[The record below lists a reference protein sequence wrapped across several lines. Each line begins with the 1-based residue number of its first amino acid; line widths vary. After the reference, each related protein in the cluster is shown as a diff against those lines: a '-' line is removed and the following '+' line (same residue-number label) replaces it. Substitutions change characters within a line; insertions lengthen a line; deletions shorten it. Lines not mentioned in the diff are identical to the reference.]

1 VVNGTDVA
9 VSDTIQRLTVVDQVA
24 DALRARI
31 LSGGLPEG
39 RQLRQEVLAAEL
51 GVSRIPL
58 REAFRRLEAE
68 GLLTIAPHRG
78 AVVSVLSLGEIA
90 ELFDLRAMI
99 EPDLI
104 ARSCRGLTD
113 RALAN
118 SAKILADYGWAFA
131 QRDVVAWGTLNTA
144 FHLSLYQPVNRP
156 RSLGLAQSL
165 LGQTDRYTRMQL
177 LLTSGESRAEDEH
190 AALLQACRDRDASR
204 AAKLLA
210 QHIRDAGMSLLNSL
224 RARREDRA

>member
-1 VVNGTDVA
+1 VNGTDVA

-118 SAKILADYGWAFA
+118 SAKILADYGWALA

>member
-1 VVNGTDVA
+1 LENRVVSGADVA
-9 VSDTIQRLTVVDQVA
+9 TSDTIQRLTVVDQVA

-39 RQLRQEVLAAEL
+39 RQLRQETLAAEL

-78 AVVSVLSLGEIA
+78 AVVSVLSLEEIA

-104 ARSCRGLTD
+104 ARACRALTD
-113 RALAN
+113 CELRQ
-118 SAKILADYGWAFA
+118 D
-131 QRDVVAWGTLNTA
+131 
-144 FHLSLYQPVNRP
+144 P
-156 RSLGLAQSL
+156 RRLWLGLR
-165 LGQTDRYTRMQL
+165 TT
-177 LLTSGESRAEDEH
+177 
-190 AALLQACRDRDASR
+190 
-204 AAKLLA
+204 
-210 QHIRDAGMSLLNSL
+210 
-224 RARREDRA
+224 

>member
-118 SAKILADYGWAFA
+118 SAKILADYGWALA